1 MKIFRVLGF
10 IVLAFSLTLILIGV
24 YYAMPWVVDA
34 DGDALQNSVLGYLFG
49 FSAAPFALLCFS
61 FFRSQNKSVLSE
73 FGFWGSAILVV
84 AGLIILVIG
93 KYQLGV

>member
-1 MKIFRVLGF
+1 MKFLRVLGF
-10 IVLAFSLTLILIGV
+10 IILAFSIVSILIGV

-34 DGDALQNSVLGYLFG
+34 DGDALQDSVLGYLFG
-49 FSAAPFALLCFS
+49 FSATPFALLCFAP
-61 FFRSQNKSVLSE
+61 FRSQNKSILSE